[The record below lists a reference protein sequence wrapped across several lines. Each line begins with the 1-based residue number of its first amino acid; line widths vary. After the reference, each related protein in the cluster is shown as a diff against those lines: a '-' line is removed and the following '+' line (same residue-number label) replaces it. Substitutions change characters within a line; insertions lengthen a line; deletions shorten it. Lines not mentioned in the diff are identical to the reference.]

1 MLGSRTRCLDREL
14 DGNTISKK
22 AHGHN
27 AQCAISPYADHRGKN
42 CKTHYGNACK
52 SECGSELFGSPGIEA
67 TAHTKRKTFS
77 LSSIKNRDFF
87 GFFQYFARKPRVS
100 GLNIDAAL
108 IWLAPGDQSQPNPE
122 SGSTTKT
129 GRRILDI

>member
-1 MLGSRTRCLDREL
+1 MRDI
-14 DGNTISKK
+14 TIRRS
-22 AHGHN
+22 
-27 AQCAISPYADHRGKN
+27 SGKN

-77 LSSIKNRDFF
+77 LSSIKNGDFF
-87 GFFQYFARKPRVS
+87 GFFQYFAKPRLS
-100 GLNIDAAL
+100 GYNIDAEP
-108 IWLAPGDQSQPNPE
+108 IWLAPGDQSQTDPE

-129 GRRILDI
+129 GRRILDIQFLQNVVGPAKFVRQEEYIPDVN